1 MSINF
6 NGRVVENK
14 AKYVNEQGGSKL
26 TYNFVTDPRVKRG
39 HNFGIIYVTSSNY
52 DENTESMKQKKKG
65 QNLKQSKNY
74 LKGKNYLGQSK
85 EKEEQ
90 EKKRND
96 KEGECGICTQ
106 KVITTVR
113 PTPITFEEIIQTDPL
128 PPPPQP
134 ILIWHKKTGTDV
146 ECQIEDG
153 DLFDFDEEVKPLV
166 HIIVSKT
173 LEDARREVLEEEELR
188 HIMEQQE
195 KYKKL
200 NEYNK
205 NRVRQ
210 IEENEKNR
218 YQEHKRKKE
227 LKENRIHL
235 TKIFQKK
242 LQSRMKAKQYIS
254 KLKLDTYKSLGQ
266 QKVFKN
272 KNDNYYFTE
281 LLPEMQ
287 NLVEEYTKNDYLIV
301 NKMNEMFN
309 KRKYN
314 IDCKKHQETVIK
326 EKDRLANNERIRKI
340 NKELEERKKR
350 EEKER
355 REKRKHDKILDGLR
369 KSIQEDLVSNS
380 EWAEE
385 SIDNIFNI
393 NGYYQ
398 KTKCATLIGGPIG
411 QMALILNYL
420 DKESPEFLTDDKIP
434 KIIDVFLEKSHP
446 YFFLWTKEDLEK
458 YKAINENIETIEDI
472 SKANDE
478 EFKKIIDGF
487 FTNTLVNDD
496 MLQIFFDACNQMEL
510 EKVKDLY
517 ISIFSNLLL
526 RFKDG
531 TDYSQVKFLEINK
544 EANEEIPLLCIC
556 LLSQESI
563 PLDSPPPEQ
572 SKNRGKK
579 KFSYEPYFTERTLI
593 MPTISDKLKIIKI
606 NKNFEKNYRNNLL
619 ECIDLLYNLEPEK
632 SQCIEDLNARH
643 ENFIKCLLI
652 KLAEKYKKEIVD
664 MTINLPRG
672 AEEEEVGDT
681 ERKKNEEEA
690 EPEAE
695 AE

>member
-14 AKYVNEQGGSKL
+14 ARYVNEQGGSKL

-52 DENTESMKQKKKG
+52 DENIASSDQKKKG
-65 QNLKQSKNY
+65 KNLKQSKNFP
-74 LKGKNYLGQSK
+74 KGKNYLGQSK

-113 PTPITFEEIIQTDPL
+113 PTPITFEEIVQTDPL

-134 ILIWHKKTGTDV
+134 VLIWHKKTGIDV

-153 DLFDFDEEVKPLV
+153 DLFNFDEEVKPLV

-173 LEDARREVLEEEELR
+173 LEDARREVLEEEELK

-195 KYKKL
+195 KYRKL
-200 NEYNK
+200 NEYNSIRIK
-205 NRVRQ
+205 E
-210 IEENEKNR
+210 IEENEKKR
-218 YQEHKRKKE
+218 FEEHKRKKE
-227 LKENRIHL
+227 LKGNRIQL

-254 KLKLDTYKSLGQ
+254 KLKLDTYNSLGQ
-266 QKVFKN
+266 KKVFKN
-272 KNDNYYFTE
+272 KEDNYYFTD

-287 NLVEEYTKNDYLIV
+287 SLVEEYTKNDYLIV
-301 NKMNEMFN
+301 NKMNDMFS

-314 IDCKKHQETVIK
+314 NDCKKHNEAVTN
-326 EKDRLANNERIRKI
+326 EKKRLANNERIRKI
-340 NKELEERKKR
+340 NKEMEERKKR

-380 EWAEE
+380 EWVEE
-385 SIDNIFNI
+385 SLENIFDI

-398 KTKCATLIGGPIG
+398 KSKCTTLIGGPIG

-420 DKESPEFLTDDKIP
+420 DKESPEFLTEDKIP

-446 YFFLWTKEDLEK
+446 YYFLWTKEDLEK
-458 YKAINENIETIEDI
+458 YKAINENIEAIEDI
-472 SKANDE
+472 SKASTE
-478 EFKKIIDGF
+478 EYKKIIEIF
-487 FTNTLVNDD
+487 FENTLINDD
-496 MLQIFFDACNQMEL
+496 MLEIFFNVCTQMEL
-510 EKVKDLY
+510 DKVKDTYKL
-517 ISIFSNLLL
+517 IFSDLLM
-526 RFKDG
+526 RFKEG
-531 TDYSQVKFLEINK
+531 VDYSQVRFLEMNK
-544 EANEEIPLLCIC
+544 EAYEEIPLLCIC
-556 LLSQESI
+556 LLNQESI
-563 PLDSPPPEQ
+563 PLDSPPPDQ
-572 SKNRGKK
+572 SKNKGKK
-579 KFSYEPYFTERTLI
+579 KFSYESYFTERTLI
-593 MPTISDKLKIIKI
+593 MPTISDKLKIINI
-606 NKNFEKNYRNNLL
+606 NKNFDKNYRNNLL
-619 ECIDLLYNLEPEK
+619 ECIDLVYGLEPEK
-632 SQCIEDLNARH
+632 TQCIEDLNASY

-664 MTINLPRG
+664 MAINLPKEG
-672 AEEEEVGDT
+672 EEEEAVDT
-681 ERKKNEEEA
+681 EAKQNKEESE
-690 EPEAE
+690 
-695 AE
+695 